1 MSPQAPLGCDC
12 FSDFFRFLWLVW
24 RGLIHYLGFVWCFAH
39 GHPGMIGLREE
50 VHRGEMPFS
59 SHLIES
65 AWYQP
70 DASLLT
76 WVGIVW
82 LRQCLPEFLT
92 VESLFLPSFSSGRGH
107 YVTQW
112 AQLPSRRLC
121 STSLSVGCFHKWF
134 GIPPCRRSVFLPI
147 YLFNHLFI
155 SVWTRECLF
164 YTLGYNPMLFY
175 LFCCSDCSSVGH
187 LELFWLAPVSLWHI
201 PTIVVIFFF
210 F

>member
-39 GHPGMIGLREE
+39 GHPGMIGLRDK

-65 AWYQP
+65 VWYQP

-76 WVGIVW
+76 WVSIVW

-147 YLFNHLFI
+147 YLFIQSFI
-155 SVWTRECLF
+155 YISMNSWMFILYF
-164 YTLGYNPMLFY
+164 GL
-175 LFCCSDCSSVGH
+175 
-187 LELFWLAPVSLWHI
+187 
-201 PTIVVIFFF
+201 
-210 F
+210 